1 MNDNAMLKFAMGDA
15 AVGLKVQEEVKRLK
29 ADAAQKDN
37 TNIQL
42 MEGMQS
48 FFYFS
53 FFSIFSLL
61 IYIYFEF
68 FNFFSLFLQRCENKK
83 ITMHI

>member
-48 FFYFS
+48 LKFLFFIFLH
-53 FFSIFSLL
+53 FSLYS
-61 IYIYFEF
+61 YIFIL
-68 FNFFSLFLQRCENKK
+68 NF
-83 ITMHI
+83 

>member
-48 FFYFS
+48 LKFLFYNIFS
-53 FFSIFSLL
+53 PFFSLL
-61 IYIYFEF
+61 IYIYF
-68 FNFFSLFLQRCENKK
+68 
-83 ITMHI
+83 

>member
-48 FFYFS
+48 FFYFTIFFLHFSLYSYIFILNFLIFFLS
-53 FFSIFSLL
+53 FFSVAKT
-61 IYIYFEF
+61 
-68 FNFFSLFLQRCENKK
+68 KK
-83 ITMHI
+83 

>member
-42 MEGMQS
+42 MEGMQC
-48 FFYFS
+48 FFYI
-53 FFSIFSLL
+53 SIFFLH
-61 IYIYFEF
+61 F
-68 FNFFSLFLQRCENKK
+68 LFTQF
-83 ITMHI
+83 